1 MNLDNIEPFSF
12 KYLIETKQ
20 ILSILEYDKIEK
32 LAQALSN
39 IAKNNGRLFIIGVGG
54 SAATA
59 SHAVNDFRKI
69 CNIEAYAPTDNVAE
83 LTAITNDE
91 GWQWTFCH
99 WLRRSHI
106 SKNDALLV
114 FSVGGGDYKKNIS
127 TNIINAIDLAI
138 AHNTKVFGIVG
149 KGDGY
154 TARYSDI
161 CIIIPPLYE
170 ERITFHTEG
179 ISGIIL
185 HLLVSHPVLQVNKTK
200 WEISK

>member
-1 MNLDNIEPFSF
+1 MNLDNVEPFSF

-20 ILSILEYDKIEK
+20 ILSILEYDKIDK

-99 WLRRSHI
+99 WPRRSHI

-114 FSVGGGDYKKNIS
+114 F
-127 TNIINAIDLAI
+127 L
-138 AHNTKVFGIVG
+138 
-149 KGDGY
+149 
-154 TARYSDI
+154 
-161 CIIIPPLYE
+161 LE
-170 ERITFHTEG
+170 EETIKRIFLL
-179 ISGIIL
+179 IL
-185 HLLVSHPVLQVNKTK
+185 LMQL
-200 WEISK
+200 I